1 MYRQQCTCTRGT
13 KTGKFNLVAF
23 DEEPMPNGV
32 RTRLKG
38 LRSLVMCGVKCMHV
52 TEVPVENCRNPVSA
66 DRMRIEND
74 MADDR
79 AIRLYR
85 GRMSRTC
92 IHYMCLRVSY
102 L

>member
-1 MYRQQCTCTRGT
+1 MPMQRTKNRAAFPGT
-13 KTGKFNLVAF
+13 NQHRPG
-23 DEEPMPNGV
+23 G
-32 RTRLKG
+32 
-38 LRSLVMCGVKCMHV
+38 SLPLMGGVKCMHV
-52 TEVPVENCRNPVSA
+52 TEVPVENCRNPVST